1 MSALNSVDTHCRLTR
16 PGVAENSPL
25 QAWDAADEYL
35 IKTIRDINPAS
46 LCILNDGFGA
56 LACHLHNFAPLW
68 VSDSACAHD
77 ALQLNLTQ
85 NNLPALQHC
94 NTSELPGAEFS
105 CVIVKARRGLTALRQ
120 DLQIAASLAG
130 KQGQVFLA
138 GMAKHIAPGTLEI
151 LRELGELELYPTL
164 KKARLYRLSNL
175 HKNTPLKP
183 EITPIRDTVFYG
195 FAGVFATNRID
206 EGTALLLTHLPPIKA
221 DARYA
226 DLCCG
231 TGIIG
236 LSLLQKGATQVD
248 FSDEY
253 KPALNNTEYNLR
265 QLQGAMQTN
274 CFWQDGM
281 QHAAPQSYDAIFC
294 NPPFHEQNVVT
305 EHIALRLFVQARNSL
320 KPGASLYVV
329 CNRHLNYLPR
339 LKQLFK
345 SAHIISQHPKFMVI
359 KADLA

>member
-1 MSALNSVDTHCRLTR
+1 MSSTDSLNTDLRLTR

-35 IKTIRDINPAS
+35 TKTIRDINPAS

-56 LACHLHNFAPLW
+56 LACHLHNFTPLW
-68 VSDSACAHD
+68 ISDSACAHD
-77 ALQLNLTQ
+77 ALQLNLAQ
-85 NNLPALQHC
+85 NGLSALHHC
-94 NTSELPGAEFS
+94 NTSELPNAEFN

-130 KQGQVFLA
+130 KLGQIFVA

-151 LRELGELELYPTL
+151 LREFGDLELYPTQ
-164 KKARLYRLSNL
+164 KKARLYRLDNL
-175 HKNTPLKP
+175 HYDKPLKP
-183 EITPIRDTVFYG
+183 EITPIRDTAFYG

-206 EGTALLLTHLPPIKA
+206 EGTALLLALLPQIQA
-221 DARYA
+221 NARYA

-236 LSLLQKGATQVD
+236 LNLLQKGATQVD
-248 FSDEY
+248 FYDEY

-265 QLQGAMQTN
+265 QLQGPMQTN

-305 EHIALRLFVQARNSL
+305 EHIARRLFVQARNSL
-320 KPGASLYVV
+320 KPGAALYVV

-345 SAHIISQHPKFMVI
+345 TAHIISQHPKFMVI
-359 KADLA
+359 KAELA